1 MSTSKPSIKNN
12 KDNKD
17 NKDTINNL
25 LNHIVKEKDKLDKLT
40 KTVVSNKKSS
50 HKSINTKK
58 NNTNHDSKISK
69 IHSIDKLEKSEK
81 EDNPSQ
87 SIKDM
92 INNKNF
98 DIKELNIND
107 LDVKDLD
114 DKEFD
119 DLELHKISPD
129 TSKKILELLKNYVK
143 MDKSFRLKHESLKT
157 LYNAYLSLYNKYK
170 DSSKEINQAKPKNSN
185 SNAVNNKKDETLD
198 NGEILKNIHSE
209 MKDNNSNLYR
219 ERLIILK
226 KIKETPDIEPEIKN
240 KICGRLLVIFK
251 APPVSNYTQL
261 PMLEQTPIQTEE
273 KINIKELD
281 DAYLQK
287 HNELMTVYKAYQN
300 LFNVVLNY
308 KDQLDKYKQL
318 PTGSSISRSH
328 MDKLIKDQGF
338 VMDMIDK
345 MQDQLISKNII
356 SNLEKVPVNPVTSHP
371 ENIATFNNT
380 MRDQIKHII
389 DRQVEVKPDMKMKIE
404 DLLNQYKDCD
414 SNDKFCQSGRQ
425 LLLLKKM

>member
-1 MSTSKPSIKNN
+1 MSSKSTTKNN
-12 KDNKD
+12 
-17 NKDTINNL
+17 TINNL
-25 LNHIVKEKDKLDKLT
+25 LNHIVKEKDKLDKIT
-40 KTVVSNKKSS
+40 KTVVSTKKSS
-50 HKSINTKK
+50 HKSLSTKK
-58 NNTNHDSKISK
+58 INNNNNNNANTNSKISK
-69 IHSIDKLEKSEK
+69 INSLDKIKKTSEDILNSK
-81 EDNPSQ
+81 E
-87 SIKDM
+87 
-92 INNKNF
+92 F
-98 DIKELNIND
+98 DDKEI
-107 LDVKDLD
+107 D

-119 DLELHKISPD
+119 DLELQKISPE
-129 TSKKILELLKNYVK
+129 TSKKILDLLKNYVK

-157 LYNAYLSLYNKYK
+157 LYNAYLALYNKYK
-170 DSSKEINQAKPKNSN
+170 DSSKEINQTKPKSDINNANNSN
-185 SNAVNNKKDETLD
+185 NFNNKKDDIID
-198 NGEILKNIHSE
+198 NDEILKNIHSE

-219 ERLIILK
+219 QRLIILK

-251 APPVSNYTQL
+251 APPVSNYMQL
-261 PMLEQTPIQTEE
+261 PMLEQATTLPAQTEE

-318 PTGSSISRSH
+318 PTGSSISRSD

-345 MQDQLISKNII
+345 MQDQLVSKNII

-371 ENIATFNNT
+371 ENIGTFNNT

>member
-1 MSTSKPSIKNN
+1 MSSKTNPNKN
-12 KDNKD
+12 
-17 NKDTINNL
+17 TINDL

-40 KTVVSNKKSS
+40 KTVVSTNKKSS
-50 HKSINTKK
+50 HKSISTKK
-58 NNTNHDSKISK
+58 IVKNNNNNNSNNTNSKISK
-69 IHSIDKLEKSEK
+69 SSSIDKIHSLDKIDTS
-81 EDNPSQ
+81 NA
-87 SIKDM
+87 
-92 INNKNF
+92 
-98 DIKELNIND
+98 DIT
-107 LDVKDLD
+107 D

-119 DLELHKISPD
+119 DLELEKISPE

-157 LYNAYLSLYNKYK
+157 LYNAYLALYNKYK
-170 DSSKEINQAKPKNSN
+170 DNSKALNDKQDE
-185 SNAVNNKKDETLD
+185 VKDA
-198 NGEILKNIHSE
+198 EILKNIHSE
-209 MKDNNSNLYR
+209 MKDNNSNLFR

-226 KIKETPDIEPEIKN
+226 KIKETPDIQPEIKN

-261 PMLEQTPIQTEE
+261 PMLEQPPNLQTTPQIEE

-308 KDQLDKYKQL
+308 KDQLDKYKLL

-345 MQDQLISKNII
+345 MQDQLVSKNII

-371 ENIATFNNT
+371 ENIGTFNNT

>member
-1 MSTSKPSIKNN
+1 
-12 KDNKD
+12 
-17 NKDTINNL
+17 
-25 LNHIVKEKDKLDKLT
+25 
-40 KTVVSNKKSS
+40 
-50 HKSINTKK
+50 
-58 NNTNHDSKISK
+58 
-69 IHSIDKLEKSEK
+69 
-81 EDNPSQ
+81 
-87 SIKDM
+87 
-92 INNKNF
+92 
-98 DIKELNIND
+98 
-107 LDVKDLD
+107 
-114 DKEFD
+114 
-119 DLELHKISPD
+119 
-129 TSKKILELLKNYVK
+129 

-170 DSSKEINQAKPKNSN
+170 DSSKEINQVKPKTANSN
-185 SNAVNNKKDETLD
+185 TTNNKTDEPLD

-209 MKDNNSNLYR
+209 MKDNNSNLYK

-261 PMLEQTPIQTEE
+261 PMLEQTPLQTEE

-404 DLLNQYKDCD
+404 DLLSQYKDCD